1 MMRLPRVFVD
11 HANRRQMS
19 NEHILDNFALTEA
32 MTALDIEMKPVSQE
46 RNDILIG
53 KAFNGE

>member
-19 NEHILDNFALTEA
+19 NEHVLDDFALTEA
-32 MTALDIEMKPVSQE
+32 MVALDVEMKPVSQE

>member
-19 NEHILDNFALTEA
+19 NDLALTEA
-32 MTALDIEMKPVSQE
+32 MVALDVEMKLLSHKCD
-46 RNDILIG
+46 DILIG

>member
-1 MMRLPRVFVD
+1 MMRLPRIFVD

-19 NEHILDNFALTEA
+19 NEHVLDDFALAEA
-32 MTALDIEMKPVSQE
+32 MAALDIEMKLISQE

>member
-1 MMRLPRVFVD
+1 MMRLPGVFVD

-32 MTALDIEMKPVSQE
+32 MTALDIEMKLLSHKCD
-46 RNDILIG
+46 DILIG

>member
-1 MMRLPRVFVD
+1 MMRLPRIFID

-19 NEHILDNFALTEA
+19 NEHILDDFALTEA
-32 MTALDIEMKPVSQE
+32 MVALDIEMKPVSQKH
-46 RNDILIG
+46 NDILIG